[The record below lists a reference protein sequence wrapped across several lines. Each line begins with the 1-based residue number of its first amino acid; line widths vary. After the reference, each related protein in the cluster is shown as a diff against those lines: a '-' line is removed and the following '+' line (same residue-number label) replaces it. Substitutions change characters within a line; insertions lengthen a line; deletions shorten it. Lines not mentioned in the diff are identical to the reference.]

1 MLLLMISIEQQTGE
15 ALRRAVELD
24 RRAVGVSVELVSGI
38 GPADLGR
45 ATPCAGWT
53 LADLLAHLTA
63 QHRGFAAAAA
73 GGGRAEGVWTPVA
86 EADPVAAYRAAAE
99 ELVES
104 FAVLHDSSTMWL
116 PELSAERPFPA
127 LLAVRFHLVDYA
139 VHSWDAARALG
150 TEPALDAEVLDA
162 ALAIALQVPDD
173 PERRGPGRAF
183 LPSVPPSPD
192 AGPLD
197 RMLTALGRSP
207 SWPDAP
213 AA

>member
-1 MLLLMISIEQQTGE
+1 MISIDQQAGE

-38 GPADLGR
+38 GPDDLGR

-53 LADLLAHLTA
+53 LADLLAHLIA

-73 GGGRAEGVWTPVA
+73 GDGRAEGVWVPVA
-86 EADPVAAYRAAAE
+86 EADPVAAYRAAAG
-99 ELVES
+99 ELVDA
-104 FAVLHDSSTMWL
+104 FAGLRDSSTMWL
-116 PELSAERPFPA
+116 PELSTERPFPA

-139 VHSWDAARALG
+139 VHSWDVARALG
-150 TEPALDAEVLDA
+150 TEPALDAQVLDA

-183 LPSVPPSPD
+183 LPSVPSAED

-207 SWPDAP
+207 SWPDRPSAG
-213 AA
+213 